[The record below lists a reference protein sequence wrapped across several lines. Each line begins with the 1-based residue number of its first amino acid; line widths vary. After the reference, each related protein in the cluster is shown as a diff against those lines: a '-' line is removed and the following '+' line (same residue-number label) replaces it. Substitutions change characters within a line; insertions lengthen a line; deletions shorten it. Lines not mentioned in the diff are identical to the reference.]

1 MIKLNKLLVYPVLQ
15 ACLFLL
21 IFASLQAIWFYTHEG
36 IVGKIIIENMTVK
49 FSVMLINLF
58 TPAIGAFANNTHI
71 SAQGGGINV
80 INGCEGVEVMFL
92 LIAAML
98 VAPISL
104 KEKLLGLI
112 LGIPY
117 VYLLNQGRLIAMF
130 YAVRSDKALFNIL
143 HGTIAPILLIGC
155 TVLFFS
161 YWLSRH
167 QTSRNRVT
175 TA

>member
-1 MIKLNKLLVYPVLQ
+1 LDYPALQ

-21 IFASLQAIWFYTHEG
+21 IFASLQAIWLYTRDG
-36 IVGKIIIENMTVK
+36 IIGKVIIENVTVK
-49 FSVMLINLF
+49 FSVMLINLL
-58 TPAIGAFANNTHI
+58 TPSIGAFANNTHI

-80 INGCEGVEVMFL
+80 INGCEGVEVIFL

-98 VAPISL
+98 VAPLTL
-104 KEKLLGLI
+104 KQKVLGLT

-130 YAVRSDKALFNIL
+130 YAVRSDKALFNML
-143 HGTIAPILLIGC
+143 HGTIAPVLLIGF

-167 QTSRNRVT
+167 PTSRSSVT
-175 TA
+175 PA